1 MKLDKYLQT
10 WQGVMGENKFFRILF
25 LGMTLALILVALNS
39 FRSETIVTIQPYTLN
54 DDAWVS
60 QSDASQ
66 SYKEAW
72 GLMLATL
79 TGNVTPANLGF
90 VRERIE
96 PLLSPRIYQEV
107 IDAIEVQALYIRND
121 RITMRFEPRR
131 VIYEPS
137 TNKVFVNGDSYLT
150 SASGETIRDRRTYE
164 YVIDIQNHSPVV
176 SYIAT
181 YAGQP
186 RLSQ

>member
-1 MKLDKYLQT
+1 MAGGD
-10 WQGVMGENKFFRILF
+10 GENQFFRILF
-25 LGMTLALILVALNS
+25 VGLTVALILVSLNS

-60 QSDASQ
+60 QTNASQ

-79 TGNVTPANLGF
+79 TGNVTPATLGF

-107 IDAIEVQALYIRND
+107 IEAIEVQALYIRND
-121 RITMRFEPRR
+121 RISMRFEPRS
-131 VIYEPS
+131 VIYES
-137 TNKVFVNGDSYLT
+137 DSNKVFVNGDSYLT

-164 YVIDIQNHSPVV
+164 YVIEIQNHSPVV
-176 SYIAT
+176 AYIQT

-186 RLSQ
+186 RLNQ